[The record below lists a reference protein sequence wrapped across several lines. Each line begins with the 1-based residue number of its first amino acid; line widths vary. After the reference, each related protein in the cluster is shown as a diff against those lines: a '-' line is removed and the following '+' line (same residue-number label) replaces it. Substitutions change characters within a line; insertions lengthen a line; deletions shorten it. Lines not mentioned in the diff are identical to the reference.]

1 MARFKVV
8 LTVINEDSVSP
19 FVVGPRFR
27 RGTPMP
33 MEKIYAERNGYW
45 FDPESEIDMARDLA
59 EQFASYLQNA
69 ETKKKKKKP

>member
-27 RGTPMP
+27 RGTSMP
-33 MEKIYAERNGYW
+33 METLFAERGGYF
-45 FDPESEIDMARDLA
+45 FDPESEVEMARTCA
-59 EQFASYLQNA
+59 EQFTKYINQADQ
-69 ETKKKKKKP
+69 KKKKK

>member
-27 RGTPMP
+27 RAGRMP
-33 MEKIYAERNGYW
+33 MEHLAAERNGYW
-45 FDPESEIDMARDLA
+45 FDPSELDLA
-59 EQFASYLQNA
+59 QECADQFTKYIKDADQ
-69 ETKKKKKKP
+69 KKKKK

>member
-27 RGTPMP
+27 RGGSMP
-33 MEKIYAERNGYW
+33 MEQLYHDRQGYW
-45 FDPESEIDMARDLA
+45 FDPDTEVEMARTCA
-59 EQFASYLQNA
+59 ELFEKYIEQA
-69 ETKKKKKKP
+69 EAKKKKKIK

>member
-19 FVVGPRFR
+19 NVVGPRFR

-33 MEKIYAERNGYW
+33 MEQLYQERGGYF
-45 FDPESEIDMARDLA
+45 FDPDTEHELARECADKF
-59 EQFASYLQNA
+59 EKYLSQA
-69 ETKKKKKKP
+69 ETKKKKSK

>member
-8 LTVINEDSVSP
+8 LTVINEDSVTP

-33 MEKIYAERNGYW
+33 METLYNQRNGYW
-45 FDPESEIDMARDLA
+45 FDPDTEYAMATECA
-59 EQFASYLQNA
+59 EKFTKYINQADQ
-69 ETKKKKKKP
+69 KKKKK

>member
-1 MARFKVV
+1 MPKFKVV

-33 MEKIYAERNGYW
+33 MESLYAERGGYW
-45 FDPESEIDMARDLA
+45 FDPVVELELA
-59 EQFASYLQNA
+59 QECAEAFTKYLAQA
-69 ETKKKKKKP
+69 DTKKRKK

>member
-33 MEKIYAERNGYW
+33 METLYAERGGYF
-45 FDPESEIDMARDLA
+45 FDPESEVEMARTCA
-59 EQFASYLQNA
+59 EQFAKYINQT
-69 ETKKKKKKP
+69 ETKKKKK

>member
-33 MEKIYAERNGYW
+33 MEALYVERNGYW
-45 FDPESEIDMARDLA
+45 FDPESEIDLARDLA
-59 EQFASYLQNA
+59 AQFTTYLQQA
-69 ETKKKKKKP
+69 ETKKKKKK

>member
-33 MEKIYAERNGYW
+33 METLYVERGGYF
-45 FDPESEIDMARDLA
+45 FDPESEVEMARDCA
-59 EQFASYLQNA
+59 EQFTKYINQADQ
-69 ETKKKKKKP
+69 KKKKK

>member
-1 MARFKVV
+1 MSKFKVV

-33 MEKIYAERNGYW
+33 MEKLAAERNGYW
-45 FDPESEIDMARDLA
+45 FDPATEFELARECADKFTQYIEDSEKR
-59 EQFASYLQNA
+59 
-69 ETKKKKKKP
+69 KKKVK

>member
-1 MARFKVV
+1 MPKFKVV

-33 MEKIYAERNGYW
+33 MEAIYAERGGYF
-45 FDPESEIDMARDLA
+45 FDPVAEAELA
-59 EQFASYLQNA
+59 QDCCQLFTKYINQA
-69 ETKKKKKKP
+69 ETKKRKK